1 MVRFGTTQ
9 MADMQQQS
17 WAIQRAFPRFQI
29 DLRLTVRT
37 VETLYGRTKDISAGG
52 MAATVAGDMQIDE
65 IVELVFQLPKTPAP
79 LKIMAEVRYHQGF
92 QYGFRFINPN
102 EQQVGIIR
110 RCVDGLQP
118 AP

>member
-1 MVRFGTTQ
+1 
-9 MADMQQQS
+9 MANMQQQS

-29 DLRLTVRT
+29 DLRLIVRT

-52 MAATVAGDMQIDE
+52 IAATVAGDMKIDE
-65 IVELVFQLPKTPAP
+65 IVELVFQLPETAAP

-92 QYGFRFINPN
+92 QYGFRFINPTR
-102 EQQVGIIR
+102 QQVGIIQR
-110 RCVDGLQP
+110 SVGDLPP